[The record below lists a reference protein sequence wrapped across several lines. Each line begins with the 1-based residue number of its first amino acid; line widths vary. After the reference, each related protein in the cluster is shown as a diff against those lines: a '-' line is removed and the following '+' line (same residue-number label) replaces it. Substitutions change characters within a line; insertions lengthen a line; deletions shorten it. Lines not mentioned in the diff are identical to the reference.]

1 MTCTPPSPRGKTPHN
16 IRVVAES
23 DDWIVIDK
31 PAHLAAHPSKPD
43 GSFTLWHA
51 VRELLAYE
59 LANGGQVSIIN
70 RLDRETSGLTLIA
83 KNAAAARRFG
93 MAMERRAI
101 HKEYL
106 ALVLGWPEHDL
117 YEIDAP
123 LARLGD
129 FKTSRIWLKQ
139 AVHPAGAPARTTVR
153 VEQRFGRETSN
164 GSRFALLRALPET
177 GRMHQIRV
185 HLAHI
190 GHPVVGD
197 KIYGPDE
204 SCYLRFIETGWT
216 PALEQQ
222 LLLSRHALHSQVLE
236 IPGENLRWTAPLPRD
251 MATWAAA

>member
-1 MTCTPPSPRGKTPHN
+1 MTHPSPSSRTTSHA
-16 IRVVAES
+16 IRVVDES

-31 PAHLAAHPSKPD
+31 PPHLAAHPSKPD

-51 VRELLAYE
+51 LREMLAYE

-83 KNAAAARRFG
+83 KNAAAARRFS

-106 ALVLGWPEHDL
+106 ALVRGWPEHDV
-117 YEIDAP
+117 YAIDAP
-123 LARLGD
+123 LARQGD
-129 FKTSRIWLKQ
+129 FETSRIWLKQ
-139 AVHPAGAPARTTVR
+139 TVHPAGASARTTVR
-153 VEQRFGRETSN
+153 VERRFGRETAN
-164 GSRFALLRALPET
+164 GGRFSLVRAVPET

-216 PALEQQ
+216 PDLEAA
-222 LLLSRHALHSQVLE
+222 LLLRRHALHSAVLE
-236 IPGENLRWTAPLPRD
+236 IPGENLRWTAPLPKD
-251 MATWAAA
+251 MAAWVAE